1 MLGHMEADR
10 ARLIETE
17 ARILDHEDQMA
28 CLARS
33 LFQLRAEKMA
43 TQGRLDAY
51 KYPVL
56 KLPNEIVSEI
66 FVHFLPV
73 YPRPPPLTG
82 IRSPTWLTLICRKWR
97 EIALATPA
105 LWRAIGLTGHI
116 PYEQRDQISE
126 IWIKRTGSGSLSI
139 KIHNTHL
146 SEMIPAVVAHRA
158 RWEHLHLRVCV
169 SALSKIMGPMPLLS
183 HLHLKLEGVAEDN
196 TFTLHEVPQ
205 LRTVAL
211 DVCDFT
217 GSVMTLPWGQLTS
230 LRLDYLH
237 PSDCVPIL
245 QQTTNLIH
253 CGLHL
258 RTHDSH
264 VHSGPDMTLPFL
276 ESLTLTLSL
285 SAPVPGFLH
294 AFTAPALRSLH
305 TTELCL
311 EPNPIATLT
320 AFISKSGCR
329 LHTLHIRESSG
340 DKDSYIH
347 AFSSIPDFSS
357 SRSWPDI
364 SSDEEDEED
373 AEDDSTDS
381 E

>member
-1 MLGHMEADR
+1 
-10 ARLIETE
+10 
-17 ARILDHEDQMA
+17 
-28 CLARS
+28 
-33 LFQLRAEKMA
+33 
-43 TQGRLDAY
+43 
-51 KYPVL
+51 
-56 KLPNEIVSEI
+56 
-66 FVHFLPV
+66 
-73 YPRPPPLTG
+73 
-82 IRSPTWLTLICRKWR
+82 
-97 EIALATPA
+97 
-105 LWRAIGLTGHI
+105 LTGHI
-116 PYEQRDQISE
+116 PYEQQDQISE
-126 IWIKRTGSGSLSI
+126 IWIKRTGSGPLSI
-139 KIHNTHL
+139 KINNTHL
-146 SEMIPAVVAHRA
+146 SEMIPAVIAHRA

-169 SALSKIMGPMPLLS
+169 SALSKIMGPMPLLR

-196 TFTLHEVPQ
+196 TFTFHEVPQ

-258 RTHDSH
+258 QTHDSH

-329 LHTLHIRESSG
+329 LHTLHICESSG

-373 AEDDSTDS
+373 AEDSEDSSVS